1 MKILILFIVFSMTL
15 WYFHIDVRGFVDSH
29 AQIKSSFEAITSF
42 LVALWHNYLSGAA
55 SYIWN
60 DIIIDI
66 VWRHLAPFIAKL
78 KG

>member
-1 MKILILFIVFSMTL
+1 MKLFVIFIILSMTL

-29 AQIKSSFEAITSF
+29 QGIKTSFEAVANF
-42 LVALWHNYLSGAA
+42 LVSLWHNYLSSAA

-60 DIIIDI
+60 DIMIDI
-66 VWRHLAPFIAKL
+66 VWKNIAPLFGKL